1 MMLSNPAGC
10 VGAAAGLALCPPE
23 ESDTEKIFKHFF
35 SQSNLFSSIP
45 HNLWSPPTDVYETT
59 DKYVVRIEIPGV
71 QDVDSDV
78 EIELTH
84 NVLTVRGHRNDS
96 TCDTKLGFHQMEIH
110 YGYFEKVITLP
121 HSIDPEARQGAYS
134 DGFLKIT
141 IDKASPRHKARRRI
155 DIES

>member
-1 MMLSNPAGC
+1 MMFSSAGC
-10 VGAAAGLALCPPE
+10 VGAAAAGLALRRPE
-23 ESDTEKIFKHFF
+23 ETDTEKIFKHFF

-59 DKYVVRIEIPGV
+59 DKYVVRIEIPGI
-71 QDVDSDV
+71 QDADSDV

-84 NVLTVRGHRNDS
+84 NVLTVRGHRCDT

-121 HSIDPEARQGAYS
+121 HAINPEARQGTYS

-141 IDKASPRHKARRRI
+141 IDKAPRQEAKRRI